1 MDSVLQLD
9 HYAVDGSQ
17 SPNGTPGVIVRV
29 LLTLSGSAPPHATR
43 PPIGLSFVIDRSGSM
58 GGERIDAAR
67 SAAARA
73 VERLHPDDVVSVV
86 AFDDRIET
94 VAIPDRR
101 ARHLQLAAML
111 QQIDARGSTNLS
123 GGWLRGREH
132 MQHAQGMIGTMPG
145 SSRRILLLTDGHAN
159 VGITDASTLVEL
171 ARTARRMGITTT
183 TVGVGEGY
191 DDALLRAMADA
202 GGGSAWYIERPDQ
215 SHDVLAEE
223 LGNLLSISAQGL
235 QVQLSLSDTV
245 SVIVV
250 HSDWAT
256 SHPGPGTFAF
266 DLGDLY
272 AAEPKPLLLELFVPQ
287 DRLARYE
294 SQREAIAT
302 LHVSVDVLTTSG
314 SVECRSIRLPIAS
327 SLEGQRHL
335 EPEVEFAVLLA
346 RAAKARETAAQQ
358 QRRGRADEASS
369 VMRAVAADLSNNV
382 LANDPQFST
391 QLAAQAADMAALA
404 DKYEQRTYSEMDAKY
419 QMQRTYNQR
428 RGKKSYDDLLQ
439 RKPPE

>member
-1 MDSVLQLD
+1 
-9 HYAVDGSQ
+9 
-17 SPNGTPGVIVRV
+17 
-29 LLTLSGSAPPHATR
+29 
-43 PPIGLSFVIDRSGSM
+43 
-58 GGERIDAAR
+58 
-67 SAAARA
+67 
-73 VERLHPDDVVSVV
+73 
-86 AFDDRIET
+86 
-94 VAIPDRR
+94 
-101 ARHLQLAAML
+101 
-111 QQIDARGSTNLS
+111 
-123 GGWLRGREH
+123 
-132 MQHAQGMIGTMPG
+132 
-145 SSRRILLLTDGHAN
+145 
-159 VGITDASTLVEL
+159 VGI
-171 ARTARRMGITTT
+171 
-183 TVGVGEGY
+183 GEGH

-202 GGGSAWYIERPDQ
+202 GGGNAWYIERPDQ

-223 LGNLLSISAQGL
+223 LGNLLSICAQGV

-245 SVIVV
+245 SVVVV

-287 DRLARYE
+287 DRLTRYE
-294 SQREAIAT
+294 SHREAIAT
-302 LHVSVDVLTTSG
+302 LHVSADVLTTSG
-314 SVECRSIRLPIAS
+314 SVEHRSTRLPIAS

-335 EPEVEFAVLLA
+335 EPDVEFAVLLA

-358 QRRGRADEASS
+358 QRRGQAEEANL
-369 VMRAVAADLSNNV
+369 VMRAAEADLINNV
-382 LANDPQFST
+382 LVNDPQFSA

-428 RGKKSYDDLLQ
+428 RGKKSYDDLLR